1 MKNKIKRVCALLLAI
16 MMLMT
21 TLSANVFA
29 GTIFTGTK
37 EDTIYLSWQYYE
49 YDKTNKSYTAV
60 SALEE
65 GKTYA
70 ARLMFHNNPADEE
83 QTIVGASL
91 HTEYDV
97 EVVNIPDA
105 GEATKRSVFCKLAA
119 SFTPNND
126 GNGLLIATYA
136 TADGFWDDGDIVT
149 DGYFFEARFTAKKAA
164 TSEEL
169 KTLFKVSNESRMFD
183 VNKRSFT
190 IVECP
195 AFVAR
200 VKDGAADFFPT
211 TTAAKIAE
219 NLVGEYIDENGNA
232 TAVSGITVT
241 LPATGLVE
249 GKNVVTA
256 SYNGYTCDVTI
267 TVKPDTMTGISITH
281 EPNMSY
287 NSGDKLNLTGLVV
300 SAQYASGNTVEL
312 GSGVYATDPA
322 KNTELTVAEHN
333 GKRITV
339 TVGSFTAETTGVLT
353 VSPANISGAS
363 IEDVGP
369 FEYTGE
375 QIKPEPA
382 VSLNGK
388 ELVKDT
394 DYTLSYDNNTN
405 VTTEAKV
412 IVTAAGTEYTGS
424 AEKTFE
430 ITKATGKLTLK
441 VNNEE
446 NAVTI
451 TYGDSITFTDGN
463 GIAIGGGNPS
473 DVVIYYKTTDESTGT
488 VYDSTSTQLN
498 VGAYTFWA
506 VRSADD
512 NHEAATSNEVVVTIV
527 PRTVTNPALT
537 IEGFAKGSRKSDLT
551 FTNVTANL
559 ETPTGYNC
567 YEGTEATGN
576 PDNAGN
582 FKVGT
587 TYSIAITLHPAAN
600 YAFDE
605 LDPGYLT
612 VTINGEEQKAKIE
625 KGPEF
630 NGVSEYQAVVTATTA
645 DKDEPTLDLKDLN
658 ATYGDKLLNLKL
670 DSCSASFNGQP
681 VEGTFAW
688 ADEYN
693 AETPVG
699 DAGEQTFNVVFT
711 PAQQEVYATVTGTV
725 KVNVAKKQ
733 ITFTKSDYEWKSI
746 NDDPY
751 TLDDYKAM
759 CFQYDKNE
767 HGIEPTCTNNDI
779 SDLVEFE
786 VSSNNKS
793 TNVIAAT
800 VTAKVLLKD
809 EYAKNYKFDKDNTN
823 IQSATL
829 KVLPIVVEGTG
840 EYTHSVEVCY
850 TTSSVDIPLSE
861 FGLPENVLTDT
872 NNKYWM
878 RNKAVVVD
886 EGNVL
891 PFTPTA
897 FDDTKLT
904 LTLNLKS
911 SLTKADANKT
921 ASVTLGLKVN
931 NYETTNPGVE
941 EIAGGE
947 DKLFILKLTV
957 KIIEKEDAGLEVFG
971 IPKTMVYGDTVRA
984 GSPDGYYYTVEKE
997 GKNATFSAMIS
1008 DTAVV
1013 AFDNDEGLA
1022 AKGVGTATIT
1032 CTYESD
1038 TTFATKTFTINVTPK
1053 GLTANVSHAP
1063 ITYGDLAPT
1072 EGYTVTFNGLL
1083 TGDVLADT
1091 DYTVGTAYKQGDP
1104 VGKYAFTCVLNSE
1117 TVKNYKLDTVNGEL
1131 VVNKKELTDGDVTV
1145 TVLGETPVYDG
1156 SEKKP
1161 SVEVKYGETTLAA
1174 ADYTVS
1180 YSNNVNA
1187 GVNTASVTVTS
1198 NDNSSYKF
1206 TATKNFT
1213 IAQAPISGAM
1223 IANIPSVTYDTKA
1236 HTPEV
1241 TVTFNGSKLTDAD
1254 YTVSYSEDCINAG
1267 TVTVTVTGK
1276 GNFTGTASKDFAIAQ
1291 AYLSVEN
1298 QTVTHFRTE
1307 TDAKSFAVPAD
1318 MFLADEKETG
1328 FTITVTDYAG
1338 DEIFTTAPAVDGTN
1352 VNYQL
1357 NGTVGTAFVEVKV
1370 KPDSS
1375 NYANASFTLTFV
1387 VNDKEN
1393 VSGSI
1398 SFPDGSTVYT
1408 GTGIKYENATIS
1420 GYSGTLRYGYTPNA
1434 STGASLDAS
1443 GLPLTVG
1450 TYTVA
1455 VTFNSDASFGYKT
1468 ATFTIT
1474 KATPTGTPGY
1484 TKLETSG
1491 KTLADAKLTVG
1502 TIRPA
1507 GTIAWDLPLTTVLED
1522 GKAYAWTF
1530 TPNDTHNYTILTGTL
1545 VPYVDDGMDYIPG
1558 VIGGNTGSF
1567 NFHDVSRLDYFY
1579 DAVKW
1584 AAENGI
1590 ASGTGRYT
1598 FSPNAVCTRAQTV
1611 TFLWRAAGSPLPRY
1625 RVCPFTDVQPSDYYY
1640 NAVLWAVEQGITTG
1654 LNATTFG
1661 PDVTVTRG
1669 QVATFLYR
1677 AASAAKPNT
1686 FNPFTDV
1693 KTTAYNYDAILWAY
1707 DNRITTGTSDTTFSP
1722 DAYCTRAQIVTF
1734 LYRYYQGR

>member
-1 MKNKIKRVCALLLAI
+1 
-16 MMLMT
+16 MMLMS
-21 TLSANVFA
+21 TLSLNVFA
-29 GTIFTGTK
+29 GSVIPGTK
-37 EDTIYLSWQYYE
+37 DEKIHLGWKYFE
-49 YDKTNKSYTAV
+49 YDEDNEAAGAAV
-60 SALEE
+60 QALEA
-65 GKTYA
+65 GKTYCV
-70 ARLMFHNNPADEE
+70 RLAFFDNPSDENSTVTGA
-83 QTIVGASL
+83 TISVR
-91 HTEYDV
+91 YDA
-97 EVVNIPDA
+97 EAVNIPDT
-105 GEATKRSVFCKLAA
+105 GEATVNSVFYEYQGT
-119 SFTPNND
+119 FIPNND
-126 GNGLLIATYA
+126 GNGLLTITLATTSGIRTNRGKLV
-136 TADGFWDDGDIVT
+136 TAGN
-149 DGYFFEARFTAKKAA
+149 FFEAVFEAKK
-164 TSEEL
+164 TVTEDEL
-169 KTLFKVSNESRMFD
+169 KTLFHLGSETNMIFD
-183 VNKRSFT
+183 VNEKDFT

-195 AFVAR
+195 AFTAR

-211 TTAAKIAE
+211 TTAEKIAE

-232 TAVSGITVT
+232 TAVSDFTVT

-339 TVGSFTAETTGVLT
+339 TVGSFTAETIGTLT
-353 VSPANISGAS
+353 VNPADISGAS

-369 FEYTGE
+369 FEYDNGNEIKPTPAITLGEKTLENGVDYDLSYESNINVGTARLTATGKGEYQGTVSTTFQITKAKGSLKLKVNNEESTVEITYGDSIQFTDGNGNAIGTDITIHYQMGETTDAVYDTATTQLNVGTYTFWAVRSGDANHDEATSNKVVVIIKQRNIASLDITVADQTYSGAAVKPDVTVRHGNIVLNEIDDYTLSGYDGNVNVTDNASVNVTGTGNYNGEATLTFKINPKNLGDISNSFTSIANLPDKGYTGE
-375 QIKPEPA
+375 QIKPEVTEKTITIDSDTLEVRRDYEIIYGENTNAGTATVTVKPVDGSNYTFTQFTHEFQITKVKIQIVGADFIVAPLYEEEFDGTTTGGDPVPYFTYDGNEHGVKFVFNSTKVYNGKTLDQLINVAYVEKTYIGPVEQEWKYKAKDIATYNARVEFTPVDAENYEIYGANFKNLTWKIMPA
-382 VSLNGK
+382 TITVNPADVPSLNVLCS
-388 ELVKDT
+388 ELVNDEKRDYDYDLSRLGAVPSTVEILSCEKFSYEALDT
-394 DYTLSYDNNTN
+394 SALPKLTFKN
-405 VTTEAKV
+405 VTAL
-412 IVTAAGTEYTGS
+412 AAGE
-424 AEKTFE
+424 
-430 ITKATGKLTLK
+430 TGKVTLLVKFRNYEDVTLTVD
-441 VNNEE
+441 VNYINKKTVELTVADVE
-446 NAVTI
+446 AVYGETYAPVVLLDGKDVTTDCTI
-451 TYGDSITFTDGN
+451 TYS
-463 GIAIGGGNPS
+463 PS
-473 DVVIYYKTTDESTGT
+473 APK
-488 VYDSTSTQLN
+488 N
-498 VGAYTFWA
+498 V
-506 VRSADD
+506 
-512 NHEAATSNEVVVTIV
+512 
-527 PRTVTNPALT
+527 
-537 IEGFAKGSRKSDLT
+537 
-551 FTNVTANL
+551 
-559 ETPTGYNC
+559 
-567 YEGTEATGN
+567 
-576 PDNAGN
+576 
-582 FKVGT
+582 
-587 TYSIAITLHPAAN
+587 
-600 YAFDE
+600 
-605 LDPGYLT
+605 
-612 VTINGEEQKAKIE
+612 
-625 KGPEF
+625 
-630 NGVSEYQAVVTATTA
+630 
-645 DKDEPTLDLKDLN
+645 
-658 ATYGDKLLNLKL
+658 
-670 DSCSASFNGQP
+670 
-681 VEGTFAW
+681 
-688 ADEYN
+688 
-693 AETPVG
+693 
-699 DAGEQTFNVVFT
+699 
-711 PAQQEVYATVTGTV
+711 
-725 KVNVAKKQ
+725 
-733 ITFTKSDYEWKSI
+733 
-746 NDDPY
+746 
-751 TLDDYKAM
+751 
-759 CFQYDKNE
+759 
-767 HGIEPTCTNNDI
+767 
-779 SDLVEFE
+779 
-786 VSSNNKS
+786 
-793 TNVIAAT
+793 
-800 VTAKVLLKD
+800 
-809 EYAKNYKFDKDNTN
+809 
-823 IQSATL
+823 
-829 KVLPIVVEGTG
+829 G
-840 EYTHSVEVCY
+840 EYTITVSYSDSV
-850 TTSSVDIPLSE
+850 
-861 FGLPENVLTDT
+861 
-872 NNKYWM
+872 
-878 RNKAVVVD
+878 A
-886 EGNVL
+886 EGE
-891 PFTPTA
+891 
-897 FDDTKLT
+897 
-904 LTLNLKS
+904 
-911 SLTKADANKT
+911 
-921 ASVTLGLKVN
+921 
-931 NYETTNPGVE
+931 YPGH
-941 EIAGGE
+941 
-947 DKLFILKLTV
+947 
-957 KIIEKEDAGLEVFG
+957 
-971 IPKTMVYGDTVRA
+971 
-984 GSPDGYYYTVEKE
+984 
-997 GKNATFSAMIS
+997 
-1008 DTAVV
+1008 
-1013 AFDNDEGLA
+1013 
-1022 AKGVGTATIT
+1022 VGTAT
-1032 CTYESD
+1032 
-1038 TTFATKTFTINVTPK
+1038 AKLTITPK
-1053 GLTANVSHAP
+1053 GLTANVSHDP
-1063 ITYGDLAPT
+1063 ITYGDAAPT
-1072 EGYTVTFNGLL
+1072 TGYSVEFEGLVNNDEIAEDAYTV
-1083 TGDVLADT
+1083 DT
-1091 DYTVGTAYKQGDP
+1091 EYTKGCKVDNYK
-1104 VGKYAFTCVLNSE
+1104 FTCVLD
-1117 TVKNYKLDTVNGEL
+1117 TDKIKNYTIGNVTGEL
-1131 VVNKKELTDGDVTV
+1131 VVNPK
-1145 TVLGETPVYDG
+1145 
-1156 SEKKP
+1156 SIAAP
-1161 SVEVKYGETTLAA
+1161 SVTINDPTDKTYTGSPCVQGVSVKDSDAKL
-1174 ADYTVS
+1174 TVDDI
-1180 YSNNVNA
+1180 
-1187 GVNTASVTVTS
+1187 SVTYENNINVG
-1198 NDNSSYKF
+1198 
-1206 TATKNFT
+1206 TATIIYTGKNNYTGEIRKNFKIT
-1213 IAQAPISGAM
+1213 EASITDDM

-1241 TVTFNGSKLTDAD
+1241 TVTFNGSTLKAGKD
-1254 YTVSYSEDCINAG
+1254 YDVAYTNNINAG
-1267 TVTVTVTGK
+1267 TATVTVTGK

-1338 DEIFTTAPAVDGTN
+1338 DEIFTTAPAVDGSN

-1375 NYANASFTLTFV
+1375 NYVNASFKLTFV

-1398 SFPDGSTVYT
+1398 SFPDGSAVYT

-1484 TKLETSG
+1484 TKLETNG

-1530 TPNDTHNYTILTGTL
+1530 TPADTHNYTILTGTL

-1567 NFHDVSRLDYFY
+1567 NFHDVSRFDYFY

>member
-1 MKNKIKRVCALLLAI
+1 MKRVISLVLAI
-16 MMLMT
+16 LMLVTVTAVPVSAAEKEASISLSVVPVTIENKTMTEITGEGHEYTADSYFLVKVNLENGAAERYIQGVQLSVNYDPDAVVPYRFNSSSGRVGYGIAPAGFSGSVESAITSEGTVQIGLMT
-21 TLSANVFA
+21 SGWIYVDANATAHIASFLFQVKSTAETGSYEFAINTEAETIIEALVDPDGTRTAYIDCDYSEAKYDLAIKGATPTLASVSIDETEAEYASGKELTLSAKSASDKDLTDFVTF
-29 GTIFTGTK
+29 TIKDYTG
-37 EDTIYLSWQYYE
+37 DGLAI
-49 YDKTNKSYTAV
+49 DGNKLTV
-60 SALEE
+60 SAE
-65 GKTYA
+65 
-70 ARLMFHNNPADEE
+70 NPAN
-83 QTIVGASL
+83 VGIY
-91 HTEYDV
+91 T
-97 EVVNIPDA
+97 VVATPD
-105 GEATKRSVFCKLAA
+105 GTNCKLAEGA
-119 SFTPNND
+119 SAPE
-126 GNGLLIATYA
+126 AT
-136 TADGFWDDGDIVT
+136 
-149 DGYFFEARFTAKKAA
+149 
-164 TSEEL
+164 
-169 KTLFKVSNESRMFD
+169 
-183 VNKRSFT
+183 FT
-190 IVECP
+190 IIP
-195 AFVAR
+195 
-200 VKDGAADFFPT
+200 K
-211 TTAAKIAE
+211 KI
-219 NLVGEYIDENGNA
+219 
-232 TAVSGITVT
+232 
-241 LPATGLVE
+241 
-249 GKNVVTA
+249 
-256 SYNGYTCDVTI
+256 
-267 TVKPDTMTGISITH
+267 
-281 EPNMSY
+281 
-287 NSGDKLNLTGLVV
+287 
-300 SAQYASGNTVEL
+300 
-312 GSGVYATDPA
+312 
-322 KNTELTVAEHN
+322 
-333 GKRITV
+333 
-339 TVGSFTAETTGVLT
+339 
-353 VSPANISGAS
+353 
-363 IEDVGP
+363 
-369 FEYTGE
+369 
-375 QIKPEPA
+375 
-382 VSLNGK
+382 
-388 ELVKDT
+388 
-394 DYTLSYDNNTN
+394 
-405 VTTEAKV
+405 
-412 IVTAAGTEYTGS
+412 
-424 AEKTFE
+424 
-430 ITKATGKLTLK
+430 
-441 VNNEE
+441 
-446 NAVTI
+446 
-451 TYGDSITFTDGN
+451 
-463 GIAIGGGNPS
+463 
-473 DVVIYYKTTDESTGT
+473 
-488 VYDSTSTQLN
+488 
-498 VGAYTFWA
+498 
-506 VRSADD
+506 
-512 NHEAATSNEVVVTIV
+512 
-527 PRTVTNPALT
+527 TNPKVAIT
-537 IEGFAKGSRKSDLT
+537 GFAKGNDIHWDLKIEPKD
-551 FTNVTANL
+551 TAGLISN
-559 ETPTGYNC
+559 GVNC
-567 YEGTEATGN
+567 YEGPEVTDKPTNSGKFK
-576 PDNAGN
+576 PD
-582 FKVGT
+582 T
-587 TYSIAITLHPAAN
+587 TYTFAITLDAMEN
-600 YAFDE
+600 YE
-605 LDPGYLT
+605 LGEGTLT
-612 VTINGEEQKAKIE
+612 YTINGGEETTTPIVE
-625 KGPEF
+625 KNDFGTPY
-630 NGVSEYQAVVTATTA
+630 YQAVVTATTA
-645 DKDEPTLDLKDLN
+645 GLDSPTLALDKLN
-658 ATYGDKLLNLKL
+658 AAYGDLLSSLIPNGT
-670 DSCSASFNGQP
+670 ATFNGQT
-681 VEGTFAW
+681 VAGTFAW
-688 ADEYN
+688 ADKYDEN
-693 AETPVG
+693 TTVG
-699 DAGEQTFNVVFT
+699 DAGERTFDVVFT
-711 PAQQEVYATVTGTV
+711 PTDKEVYATVTGTV
-725 KVNVAKKQ
+725 TVTVAQKEIEFK
-733 ITFTKSDYEWKSI
+733 TSDYEWKSI
-746 NDDPY
+746 NPDDTY
-751 TLDDYKAM
+751 TVDSYGRM
-759 CFQYDKNE
+759 CFQYDGNE
-767 HGIEPTCTNNDI
+767 HGIEPNCKNDDI
-779 SDLVEFE
+779 RDLVEFE
-786 VSSNNKS
+786 YVAQFTTNKS
-793 TNVIAAT
+793 TNVIGST
-800 VTAKVLLKD
+800 VKAQVLLKNN
-809 EYAKNYKFDKDNTN
+809 NYKFDKTSTVIKDGDW
-823 IQSATL
+823 
-829 KVLPIVVEGTG
+829 KVVPIVIDYAG
-840 EYTHSVEVCY
+840 EYTHSVDVCY
-850 TTSSVDIPLSE
+850 TTSSVDIPLSA
-861 FGLPENVLTDT
+861 FGLPENVLNDT

-878 RNKAVVVD
+878 RTDAVVGGDV
-886 EGNVL
+886 EVL
-891 PFTPTA
+891 PMTPTS
-897 FDDTKLT
+897 FDEATRT

-911 SLTKADANKT
+911 GLTKDDAGKT
-921 ASVTLGLKVN
+921 ATVTLGLKVN

-941 EIAGGE
+941 GIANKE
-947 DKLFILKLTV
+947 EKLFILKLTV
-957 KIIEKEDAGLEVFG
+957 NIIEKEDAGLEVFG

-984 GSPDGYYYTVEKE
+984 GSPDGYYYTVKKE

-1013 AFDNDEGLA
+1013 AFDDDEGLA

-1053 GLTANVSHAP
+1053 GLTANVSHDP
-1063 ITYGDLAPT
+1063 ITYGDEAPAD
-1072 EGYTVTFNGLL
+1072 GYTVTFSGLL
-1083 TGDVLADT
+1083 TGDEITDT
-1091 DYTVGTAYKQGDP
+1091 DYTVGTEYKQGNP
-1104 VGKYAFTCVLNSE
+1104 AGKYKFTVALDTNK
-1117 TVKNYKLDTVNGEL
+1117 VKNYTINTVNGEL
-1131 VVNKKELTDGDVTV
+1131 VVNKKELTDDAVTV

-1156 SEKKP
+1156 IEKKP

-1213 IAQAPISGAM
+1213 IAQAPISGAVITD
-1223 IANIPSVTYDTKA
+1223 IADATYDTKA

-1241 TVTFNGSKLTDAD
+1241 TVTFNGSTLKAGKD
-1254 YTVSYSEDCINAG
+1254 YDVAYTNNINAG
-1267 TVTVTVTGK
+1267 TATVTVTGK

-1338 DEIFTTAPAVDGTN
+1338 DAIFTTAPAVDGTN

-1357 NGTVGTAFVEVKV
+1357 SGTVGTALVEVKV

-1398 SFPDGSTVYT
+1398 SFPDGSAVYT

-1420 GYSGTLRYGYTPNA
+1420 GHSGTLRYGYTPNA

-1693 KTTAYNYDAILWAY
+1693 KTTAYNYNAILWAY

>member
-1 MKNKIKRVCALLLAI
+1 

-645 DKDEPTLDLKDLN
+645 DKDEPTLDLKDLS

-809 EYAKNYKFDKDNTN
+809 KYAKNYKFDKDNTN

-840 EYTHSVEVCY
+840 EYAHSVEVCY
-850 TTSSVDIPLSE
+850 TTSSVDIPLSA
-861 FGLPENVLTDT
+861 FGLPDEVLNDT

-878 RNKAVVVD
+878 RTDAVVAGDVD
-886 EGNVL
+886 VISG
-891 PFTPTA
+891 TPTSFVEA
-897 FDDTKLT
+897 TRT
-904 LTLNLKS
+904 LTLNLA
-911 SLTKADANKT
+911 SLTKDDAGKT

-931 NYETTNPGVE
+931 NYETTNTGVE

-947 DKLFILKLTV
+947 EKLFILKLTV

-984 GSPDGYYYTVEKE
+984 GSPDGYYYTVKKE

-1013 AFDNDEGLA
+1013 AFDDDEGLA

-1053 GLTANVSHAP
+1053 GLTANVSHDP
-1063 ITYGDLAPT
+1063 IIYGDAAPT
-1072 EGYTVTFNGLL
+1072 TGYSVEFEGLVNNDEIAEDAYTV
-1083 TGDVLADT
+1083 DT
-1091 DYTVGTAYKQGDP
+1091 EYTKGCKVDNYK
-1104 VGKYAFTCVLNSE
+1104 FTCVLD
-1117 TVKNYKLDTVNGEL
+1117 TDKIKNYTIGNVTGEL
-1131 VVNKKELTDGDVTV
+1131 VVNPK
-1145 TVLGETPVYDG
+1145 
-1156 SEKKP
+1156 SIAAP
-1161 SVEVKYGETTLAA
+1161 SVTINDPTDKTYTGSPCVQGVSVKDSEAKL
-1174 ADYTVS
+1174 TVDDI
-1180 YSNNVNA
+1180 
-1187 GVNTASVTVTS
+1187 SVTYENNINVG
-1198 NDNSSYKF
+1198 
-1206 TATKNFT
+1206 TATIIYTGKNNYTGEIRKNFKIT
-1213 IAQAPISGAM
+1213 EASITDDM
-1223 IANIPSVTYDTKA
+1223 IANIPSVTYNTKP

-1241 TVTFNGSKLTDAD
+1241 TVTFEGSPLEAGKD
-1254 YTVSYSEDCINAG
+1254 YDVAYTNNIYAG
-1267 TVTVTVTGK
+1267 TATVTVTGK
-1276 GNFTGTASKDFAIAQ
+1276 GNFTGTASKNFAIAQ

-1307 TDAKSFAVPAD
+1307 TDAKSYAVPAD

-1328 FTITVTDYAG
+1328 FTITVTDYDG
-1338 DEIFTTAPAVDGTN
+1338 DEIFTTAPAVNGTN

-1398 SFPDGSTVYT
+1398 SFPDGSAVYT

-1530 TPNDTHNYTILTGTL
+1530 TPADTHNYTILTGTL

-1625 RVCPFTDVQPSDYYY
+1625 RVCPFTDVKPSDYYY

-1677 AASAAKPNT
+1677 AASAAKPST